1 MTDRRRTRE
10 RGSAT
15 VWVLGL
21 SAVMGLVAAAA
32 VLVGAATVARHRA
45 TAAADLTA
53 LAAAGRAVLGADD
66 ACAVAERVARANG
79 AELTGCSVGADA
91 VADVTVRVPVHVGRL
106 GVFSATGRAR
116 AGPVAP
122 ETVPSAGGWGRSPR
136 TRAWST

>member
-1 MTDRRRTRE
+1 VTDRRRTRE

-21 SAVMGLVAAAA
+21 SAVLGLVAAAA

-45 TAAADLTA
+45 TSAADLTA

-91 VADVTVRVPVHVGRL
+91 VADVTVRVPVHVGR
-106 GVFSATGRAR
+106 TG
-116 AGPVAP
+116 
-122 ETVPSAGGWGRSPR
+122 
-136 TRAWST
+136 